1 MKAALKVRGRNGYEA
16 YKRTFYSDKWGHLTE
31 INTVQCN
38 TI

>member
-1 MKAALKVRGRNGYEA
+1 MKPTLKVRGRNGYEA
-16 YKRTFYSDKWGHLTE
+16 YKRTFHSDKWGQLTE